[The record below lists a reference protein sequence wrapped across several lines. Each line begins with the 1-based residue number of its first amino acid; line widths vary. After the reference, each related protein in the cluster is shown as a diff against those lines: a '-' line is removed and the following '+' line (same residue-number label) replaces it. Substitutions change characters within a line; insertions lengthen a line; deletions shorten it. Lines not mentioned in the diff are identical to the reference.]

1 MTIVGNSNDADYQ
14 ELVAGD
20 DLILACEV
28 SRASAPVE
36 WYCNDRLL
44 INDSRTCIECYGT
57 LRKIMISHVQH
68 SDSGKY
74 TCDAVNDKMICVVRI
89 QGMNPMWR
97 LRLCTLKEMYILM
110 NLIFNSVHFHE
121 RATSYIYTQGG

>member
-14 ELVAGD
+14 DMVAGD

-28 SRASAPVE
+28 SRSHAPVQ

-44 INDSRTCIECYGT
+44 TNDSRTCIESYGT
-57 LRKIMISHVQH
+57 LRKIIISHVQP

-74 TCDAVNDKMICVVRI
+74 VCDAVDDKMISTVRI
-89 QGMNPMWR
+89 QGEYSQGYLQRYDYQCDNKITSNLALFLFPSKSPR
-97 LRLCTLKEMYILM
+97 LRL
-110 NLIFNSVHFHE
+110 
-121 RATSYIYTQGG
+121 

>member
-14 ELVAGD
+14 ELVSGD

-28 SRASAPVE
+28 SRASAPVQ

-44 INDSRTCIECYGT
+44 TNDSRTCIECFGT
-57 LRKIMISHVQH
+57 LRKIMISNVQH

-74 TCDAVNDKMICVVRI
+74 VCDAVDDKMMCVVRI
-89 QGMNPMWR
+89 QGMNPMQR
-97 LRLCTLKEMYILM
+97 LTLST
-110 NLIFNSVHFHE
+110 FQG
-121 RATSYIYTQGG
+121 IY